1 MPSRRAA
8 NNPLRIRR
16 TINDLLD
23 EATARLDRVNPLGL
37 AAEMAAGALVI
48 DTRAADTRRDHGVIP
63 GSIHVPLSVL
73 PWRLDPAS
81 ASRDESL
88 ADLASRIILVCSD
101 GYSSALA
108 AATLRDLGFDKA
120 TDLAGGFTA
129 YAAAGLPVDRA
140 ADAT

>member
-1 MPSRRAA
+1 MS
-8 NNPLRIRR
+8 RR

-23 EATARLDRVNPLGL
+23 EAAARIDRVNPLGL
-37 AAEMAAGALVI
+37 AAEIAAGAVVI
-48 DTRAADTRRDHGVIP
+48 DTRAADTRRRDGVIP

-88 ADLASRIILVCSD
+88 AELVDLASRIILVCTD

-108 AATLRDLGFDKA
+108 AATLRDLAFTNA
-120 TDLAGGFTA
+120 TDLAGGFAA
-129 YAAAGLPVDRA
+129 YAAAGLPDERR